1 MAEAERDAAISR
13 YISAARDQTALDRE
27 EEVDLARLWR
37 DKADPKAAERLIR
50 ANLKYVVA
58 IALSYRRYGLRLA
71 DLVSEGNLGLMM
83 ALRKFDP
90 ERGVRFVTYAAYWS
104 RAYILNYVIKSW
116 SMVGGGSG
124 PLRSKMF
131 FKLRRERAMVSNL
144 LGEGNEQQAMEM
156 LAERIGQTVE
166 KTKEM
171 TRRLEARDVS
181 LDVQQSEDGRVTL
194 LDGLQDGGQNQEERF
209 FEEERREAL
218 KGALT
223 DAVAKLDDRERFI
236 VEQRM
241 MADEETSLAEIG
253 RQLGVSRER
262 ARQLEARAKAK
273 LKKQLESIGVT
284 DGDFSRPSV
293 AA

>member
-1 MAEAERDAAISR
+1 MAEADKDVAISR
-13 YISAARDQTALDRE
+13 YIAAARDEEALSRE
-27 EEVDLARLWR
+27 DETVSARRWR
-37 DKADPKAAERLIR
+37 DSNDPRAAERLIR

-104 RAYILNYVIKSW
+104 RAYILNFVIKSW

-131 FKLRRERAMVSNL
+131 FKLRRERAMVANL
-144 LGEGNEQQAMEM
+144 LGEGNEHQAMEM
-156 LAERIGQTVE
+156 LAERIGETVE
-166 KTKEM
+166 KTKEL
-171 TRRLEARDVS
+171 TRRLEQRDVS
-181 LDVQQSEDGRVTL
+181 LDVQQHEEGRMTL
-194 LDGLQDGGQNQEERF
+194 LDALQDGGANQEERF
-209 FEEERREAL
+209 FEEERRDALKEAL
-218 KGALT
+218 AS
-223 DAVAKLDDRERFI
+223 AVASLDERERFI
-236 VEQRM
+236 VEQRL

-273 LKKQLESIGVT
+273 LKKQLSGLVENLNLEDVL
-284 DGDFSRPSV
+284 

>member
-1 MAEAERDAAISR
+1 MAETEKDAAISR
-13 YISAARDQTALDRE
+13 YISAARDEQALTRE
-27 EEVDLARLWR
+27 EEVELARKWR
-37 DKADPKAAERLIR
+37 DTGDERAAEKLIR

-83 ALRKFDP
+83 AMRKFDP

-144 LGEGNEQQAMEM
+144 LGEGDEQKSMEM

-166 KTKEM
+166 KTKEL

-181 LDVQQSEDGRVTL
+181 LDVQQHEEGRMTL
-194 LDGLQDGGQNQEERF
+194 LDGLQDAAPTQEERF
-209 FEEERREAL
+209 FDEEKR
-218 KGALT
+218 
-223 DAVAKLDDRERFI
+223 DAVRSALATAVATLDDREKFI
-236 VEQRM
+236 VEQRL

-253 RQLGVSRER
+253 RQLGVSREC

-273 LKKQLESIGVT
+273 LKKQLEGL
-284 DGDFSRPSV
+284 V
-293 AA
+293 ANLDLEDVLAA

>member
-1 MAEAERDAAISR
+1 MAEADKDAAISR
-13 YISAARDQTALDRE
+13 YISAAREETALDRDE
-27 EEVDLARLWR
+27 ETELARQWR

-144 LGEGNEQQAMEM
+144 LGEGSEEKAMEM

-166 KTKEM
+166 KTKEL

-181 LDVQQSEDGRVTL
+181 LDIQQSEDGRATL
-194 LDGLQDGGQNQEERF
+194 LDGLTDGAQNQEERF
-209 FEEERREAL
+209 FEEERRDAL
-218 KGALT
+218 KGALA
-223 DAVAKLDDRERFI
+223 DAVASLDARERFI
-236 VEQRM
+236 VEQRL

-273 LKKQLESIGVT
+273 LKKQL
-284 DGDFSRPSV
+284 GDLASTLDLGEGI

>member
-1 MAEAERDAAISR
+1 MAETEKDAAISR
-13 YISAARDQTALDRE
+13 YISAARDEQALTRE
-27 EEVDLARLWR
+27 EEVELARKWR
-37 DKADPKAAERLIR
+37 DTGDERAAEKLIR

-83 ALRKFDP
+83 AMRKFDP

-144 LGEGNEQQAMEM
+144 LGEGDEQKSMEM

-166 KTKEM
+166 KTKEL

-181 LDVQQSEDGRVTL
+181 LDVQQHEEGRMTL
-194 LDGLQDGGQNQEERF
+194 LDGLQDAAPTQEERF
-209 FEEERREAL
+209 FDEEKR
-218 KGALT
+218 
-223 DAVAKLDDRERFI
+223 DAVRSALATAVATLDDREKFI
-236 VEQRM
+236 VEQRL

-273 LKKQLESIGVT
+273 LKKQLEGL
-284 DGDFSRPSV
+284 V
-293 AA
+293 ANLDLEDVLAA

>member
-1 MAEAERDAAISR
+1 MAETEKDAAISR
-13 YISAARDQTALDRE
+13 YISAARDEQALTRE
-27 EEVDLARLWR
+27 EEVELARKWR
-37 DKADPKAAERLIR
+37 DSGDERAAERLIR

-83 ALRKFDP
+83 AMRKFDP

-144 LGEGNEQQAMEM
+144 LGEGDEQKSMEL
-156 LAERIGQTVE
+156 LAERIGQSVE
-166 KTKEM
+166 KTKEL

-181 LDVQQSEDGRVTL
+181 LDVQQHEEGRMTL
-194 LDGLQDGGQNQEERF
+194 LDGLQDAAPSQEERF
-209 FEEERREAL
+209 FEEEKR
-218 KGALT
+218 
-223 DAVAKLDDRERFI
+223 DAVRTALASAVANLDERERFI
-236 VEQRM
+236 VEQRL

-273 LKKQLESIGVT
+273 LKKQLEGL
-284 DGDFSRPSV
+284 V
-293 AA
+293 ANLDLEDVLAA

>member
-1 MAEAERDAAISR
+1 MADAEKDPAISR
-13 YISAARDQTALDRE
+13 FIRSAREEDALTREDEVELARKWRDQGDA
-27 EEVDLARLWR
+27 
-37 DKADPKAAERLIR
+37 KAAERLIR

-58 IALSYRRYGLRLA
+58 IAISYRRYGLRLA

-131 FKLRRERAMVSNL
+131 FKLRRERAMVANVI
-144 LGEGNEQQAMEM
+144 GEGNEEQAMNM
-156 LAERIGQTVE
+156 LAERIGETVE
-166 KTKEM
+166 RTKEL

-181 LDVQQSEDGRVTL
+181 LDVSANEEGRATL
-194 LDGLQDGGQNQEERF
+194 LDGLTDAGPTQEDRYM
-209 FEEERREAL
+209 EEERKDAL
-218 KGALT
+218 KGALES
-223 DAVAKLDDRERFI
+223 AVASLDDRERFI
-236 VEQRM
+236 VEQRL
-241 MADEETSLAEIG
+241 MAEEETSLAEIG

-273 LKKQLESIGVT
+273 LKKQL
-284 DGDFSRPSV
+284 GDLATALDLGEEV

>member
-1 MAEAERDAAISR
+1 MAESDRDAAISR
-13 YISAARDQTALDRE
+13 YISAARDEQPLTRE
-27 EEVDLARLWR
+27 EEVELARKWR
-37 DKADPKAAERLIR
+37 DTGDERAAERLIR

-83 ALRKFDP
+83 AMRKFDP

-104 RAYILNYVIKSW
+104 RAYILNFVIKSW

-144 LGEGNEQQAMEM
+144 LGEGDEQKSMEL

-166 KTKEM
+166 KTKEL

-181 LDVQQSEDGRVTL
+181 LDVQAHEEGRASL
-194 LDGLQDGGQNQEERF
+194 LDGLQDAAPSQEERF
-209 FEEERREAL
+209 FEEEKR
-218 KGALT
+218 
-223 DAVAKLDDRERFI
+223 DAVRTALATAVANLDDRERFI
-236 VEQRM
+236 VEQRL

-273 LKKQLESIGVT
+273 LKKQLEGLVSNLDLEDVL
-284 DGDFSRPSV
+284 

>member
-1 MAEAERDAAISR
+1 MAETDKDAAISR
-13 YISAARDQTALDRE
+13 YISSARETDALTRE
-27 EEVDLARLWR
+27 EEVELARR
-37 DKADPKAAERLIR
+37 FRATGDAKAAERLVR

-83 ALRKFDP
+83 ALGKFDP

-144 LGEGNEQQAMEM
+144 MGEGDEQKSMEL
-156 LAERIGQTVE
+156 LAERIGQSVE
-166 KTKEM
+166 KTKEL

-181 LDVQQSEDGRVTL
+181 LDVQQHEEGRATL
-194 LDGLQDGGQNQEERF
+194 LDGLQDGRPTQEERF
-209 FEEERREAL
+209 FEEERRDAL
-218 KGALT
+218 RGALAQ
-223 DAVAKLDDRERFI
+223 AVSQLDERERFI
-236 VEQRM
+236 VEQRL

-273 LKKQLESIGVT
+273 LKKQL
-284 DGDFSRPSV
+284 GDLAGSLDLLGDE
-293 AA
+293 AAA

>member
-1 MAEAERDAAISR
+1 MAETDRDAAISR
-13 YISAARDQTALDRE
+13 YISAARDEQALTRE
-27 EEVDLARLWR
+27 EEVELARKWR
-37 DKADPKAAERLIR
+37 DSGDERAAEKLIR

-83 ALRKFDP
+83 AMRKFDP

-144 LGEGNEQQAMEM
+144 LGDGDEQKSMEL

-166 KTKEM
+166 KTKEL

-181 LDVQQSEDGRVTL
+181 LDVQQHEEGRITL
-194 LDGLQDGGQNQEERF
+194 LDGLQDAAPSQEERF
-209 FEEERREAL
+209 FDEEKR
-218 KGALT
+218 
-223 DAVAKLDDRERFI
+223 DAVRSALATAVATLDERERFI
-236 VEQRM
+236 VEQRL

-273 LKKQLESIGVT
+273 LKKQLEGLVANLDLEGVL
-284 DGDFSRPSV
+284 

>member
-1 MAEAERDAAISR
+1 MAEPEKDPAISR
-13 YISAARDQTALDRE
+13 FISAAREEDALSRE
-27 EEVDLARLWR
+27 EEVELARKWR
-37 DKADPKAAERLIR
+37 DDGDARSAERLIR

-131 FKLRRERAMVSNL
+131 FKLRRERAMVANVI
-144 LGEGNEQQAMEM
+144 GEGNEEQAMSM
-156 LAERIGQTVE
+156 LAERIGQSVE
-166 KTKEM
+166 KTKEL

-181 LDVQQSEDGRVTL
+181 LDVSVNEEGRTTL
-194 LDGLQDGGQNQEERF
+194 LDGLQDPTASQEDRYM
-209 FEEERREAL
+209 EEERRDVL
-218 KGALT
+218 KGALHE
-223 DAVAKLDDRERFI
+223 AVSKLDERERFI
-236 VEQRM
+236 VEQRL

-273 LKKQLESIGVT
+273 LKKQL
-284 DGDFSRPSV
+284 GDLV
-293 AA
+293 DMLDLGDLAA

>member
-13 YISAARDQTALDRE
+13 YISAARGEEALGRE
-27 EEVDLARLWR
+27 DEVRLARQWR
-37 DKADPKAAERLIR
+37 DQGDAKAAEQLIR

-90 ERGVRFVTYAAYWS
+90 DRGVRFVTYAAYWS

-131 FKLRRERAMVSNL
+131 FRLRRERAMVANL
-144 LGEGNEQQAMEM
+144 VGEGNEQSAMEM
-156 LAERIGQTVE
+156 LAERIGQSVE
-166 KTKEM
+166 KTKEL

-181 LDVQQSEDGRVTL
+181 LDVSEHEEGRATL
-194 LDGLQDGGQNQEERF
+194 LEGLQDAGPSQEERF
-209 FEEERREAL
+209 FDEERREAL
-218 KGALT
+218 KDALAE
-223 DAVAKLDDRERFI
+223 AVAKLDERERFI
-236 VEQRM
+236 VEQRL

-273 LKKQLESIGVT
+273 LKKQLGEFGELIDVR
-284 DGDFSRPSV
+284 DE
-293 AA
+293 AAA

>member
-1 MAEAERDAAISR
+1 MAEADRDAALSR
-13 YISAARDQTALDRE
+13 FITHARGEDALSRE
-27 EEVDLARLWR
+27 EEVELARR
-37 DKADPKAAERLIR
+37 FKASGDPKAADRLVK

-104 RAYILNYVIKSW
+104 RAYILNHVIKSW

-131 FKLRRERAMVSNL
+131 FKLRRERAMVSNM
-144 LGEGNEQQAMEM
+144 LGEGDEQRSMEL
-156 LAERIGQTVE
+156 LAERIGQSVE
-166 KTKEM
+166 KTQEL

-181 LDVQQSEDGRVTL
+181 LDVQQREESRTTL
-194 LDGLQDGGQNQEERF
+194 LDGLSDAGPTQEERF
-209 FEEERREAL
+209 FEEERR
-218 KGALT
+218 GALRGALAE
-223 DAVAKLDDRERFI
+223 AVAQLDERERFI
-236 VEQRM
+236 VEQRL
-241 MADEETSLAEIG
+241 MADEEASLAEIG

-273 LKKQLESIGVT
+273 LRKQLGELASNLF
-284 DGDFSRPSV
+284 DEDE
-293 AA
+293 AAA

>member
-1 MAEAERDAAISR
+1 MAEADRDAAISR
-13 YISAARDQTALDRE
+13 FISAARDEDTLERD
-27 EEVDLARLWR
+27 EEVRLARKWR
-37 DKADPKAAERLIR
+37 DEGDAKAAEQLIR
-50 ANLKYVVA
+50 ANLRYVVA
-58 IALSYRRYGLRLA
+58 IALSYRRYGLRLS

-90 ERGVRFVTYAAYWS
+90 DRGVRFVTYAAYWS

-131 FKLRRERAMVSNL
+131 FRLRRERAMVSNL
-144 LGEGNEQQAMEM
+144 LGEGDEQAAMQM
-156 LAERIGQTVE
+156 LADRLGQTVE
-166 KTKEM
+166 KTKEL
-171 TRRLEARDVS
+171 TQRLEARDVS
-181 LDVQQSEDGRVTL
+181 LDVPEHEEGRTTL
-194 LDGLQDGGQNQEERF
+194 LDGLQEPGPSQEERF
-209 FEEERREAL
+209 IQEERRDTLKEAL
-218 KGALT
+218 ET
-223 DAVAKLDDRERFI
+223 AVSTLDDRERFI
-236 VEQRM
+236 VQQRL

-273 LKKQLESIGVT
+273 LKKQLGELVEMLDLS
-284 DGDFSRPSV
+284 DEL